1 MEFVYK
7 YQTVDNYGRYA
18 WMQKAFKTQ
27 GDLFKYL
34 VEEEE
39 LVISQKK
46 SITKRAEGGLS
57 ATFHTTVETE
67 LFVGKAQ
74 KPLYENDKEA
84 GVLKR
89 TILANTYWYMDSH
102 SDVHLGRGE
111 ESENSLFSES
121 IKGRASKIFPID
133 QHNYSLD
140 GRMGKTINLYEAPIS
155 WRALGVGKTGMTEGL
170 FADAQIEKRKNAA
183 RYEDYLN
190 DEVDQHSVGMRYID
204 VQTAINDED
213 KYPKQA
219 AIFKKYINKIG
230 NRQAVEKQ
238 GFFFA
243 VGKGHLGEY
252 SAVIAGSNELTPTMG
267 ISQGSGETGKEE
279 VPRGNLN
286 KQLLEATNKLLINL
300 KLNEL
305 CQK

>member
-1 MEFVYK
+1 MSDFVYK
-7 YQTVDNYGRYA
+7 YQTVDSYGRYA
-18 WMQKAFKTQ
+18 WAQKVFKTQ
-27 GDLFKYL
+27 ADLFKYL
-34 VEEEE
+34 VEENE
-39 LVISQKK
+39 LIISQKK

-57 ATFHTTVETE
+57 ATFHVKEDEE
-67 LFVGKAQ
+67 LFVNKAQ

-89 TILANTYWYMDSH
+89 TILANTYWWMDTH

-111 ESENSLFSES
+111 ESENAIFSES
-121 IKGRASKIFPID
+121 IKGRANKIFPID

-140 GRMGKTINLYEAPIS
+140 GRMGKTLNIYESPIS

-204 VQTAINDED
+204 VLTAVNDEN
-213 KYPKQA
+213 KYPKEHA
-219 AIFKKYINKIG
+219 TYKKYIGKVG

-243 VGKGHLGEY
+243 VGKGHIGEY
-252 SAVIAGSNELTPTMG
+252 SAVISGSNELTPTMG
-267 ISQGSGETGKEE
+267 QGSGDTGKEE
-279 VPRGNLN
+279 VPGGNLN
-286 KQLLEATNKLLINL
+286 KGLLEAINKLSSQIKN
-300 KLNEL
+300 
-305 CQK
+305 